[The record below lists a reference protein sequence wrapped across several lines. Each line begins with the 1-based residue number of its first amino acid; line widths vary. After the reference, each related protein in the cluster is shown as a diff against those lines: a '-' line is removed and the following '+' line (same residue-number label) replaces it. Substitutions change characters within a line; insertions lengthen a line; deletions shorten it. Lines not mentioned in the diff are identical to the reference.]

1 MDKLKKNIKN
11 WVKQN
16 KILLITFAIATVIL
30 IFTTYFISISIV
42 QNISE
47 LQIQTETITDTE
59 LISEQLGK
67 FGTIGIIGLLTFGI
81 WIILMLMVA
90 WKVIFPSKESAKQ
103 AFCINELEFLMK
115 LPSQIRREM
124 DKYE

>member
-1 MDKLKKNIKN
+1 M
-11 WVKQN
+11 
-16 KILLITFAIATVIL
+16 IL

-103 AFCINELEFLMK
+103 AFV
-115 LPSQIRREM
+115 
-124 DKYE
+124 